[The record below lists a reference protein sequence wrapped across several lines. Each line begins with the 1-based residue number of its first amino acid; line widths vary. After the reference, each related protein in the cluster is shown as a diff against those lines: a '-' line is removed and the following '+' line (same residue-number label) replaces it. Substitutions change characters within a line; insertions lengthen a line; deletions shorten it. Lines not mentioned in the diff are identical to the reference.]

1 MCQMS
6 MKLPAMFDPNP
17 PDTFDKI
24 VTHVDPHPTRGRHKK
39 VTVSVMNKSMS
50 AADDT
55 SPIKGKNDLIAQY
68 PEVLTY
74 RQISRQGHTCRAANM
89 TFLETVTL

>member
-1 MCQMS
+1 
-6 MKLPAMFDPNP
+6 
-17 PDTFDKI
+17 
-24 VTHVDPHPTRGRHKK
+24 
-39 VTVSVMNKSMS
+39 MS